1 MFVCSLQEFKRPDGS
16 QRILATFTYRQHR
29 PQSTIFLHL
38 FHQVHQYILN
48 TKGAMWT
55 LLIPPYIFTHICEP
69 RQVLMVKR
77 TMTFR
82 WNNLFFQFSVVS
94 KVFFGLN
101 IVFINASFYSASS
114 LAGIVV
120 IIRNRTSKIQVRI
133 QHLTPY
139 WITSLLRN
147 SVQARGLSFSF
158 DFFSLMKDTLQYQ
171 QGFEPITF
179 KSRASVPTTRVHI
192 KLFLNALGEKTCIQN
207 SPNIL

>member
-1 MFVCSLQEFKRPDGS
+1 MESS
-16 QRILATFTYRQHR
+16 
-29 PQSTIFLHL
+29 FLL
-38 FHQVHQYILN
+38 VF
-48 TKGAMWT
+48 G
-55 LLIPPYIFTHICEP
+55 
-69 RQVLMVKR
+69 RVK
-77 TMTFR
+77 
-82 WNNLFFQFSVVS
+82 S
-94 KVFFGLN
+94 FFGLN

-179 KSRASVPTTRVHI
+179 KSRASVPTTHVHI
-192 KLFLNALGEKTCIQN
+192 KLFLKALGEKLTYKIAQIFHDFWVILEDFTFRPN
-207 SPNIL
+207 SGGYLRATLYFNIWSH